1 MVHEN
6 ILLLCNISFDPLLT
20 KLSSWSL
27 KCSERNWLMYS
38 LLKLTIVYQCTCIYE
53 VLDNRAWIRIFPSSV
68 YNILYTFREII
79 QFKQVYSYPKVDMY
93 HHFYSKDIDKKFESN
108 TIFQIRASNTEI
120 RCTLIQLAGN
130 QFNFGYVIVRQQLFI
145 TRTIIRLERT
155 PTRLNYDERNAK
167 ENEKD
172 IGKKANI

>member
-79 QFKQVYSYPKVDMY
+79 QFKQVYSHPKVDMY

-108 TIFQIRASNTEI
+108 TIFQIRASNTDPLHLNSA
-120 RCTLIQLAGN
+120 RRKPIQFRLRYCKTTTFHYKN
-130 QFNFGYVIVRQQLFI
+130 YYTVREDTNTVEL
-145 TRTIIRLERT
+145 R
-155 PTRLNYDERNAK
+155 
-167 ENEKD
+167 
-172 IGKKANI
+172 